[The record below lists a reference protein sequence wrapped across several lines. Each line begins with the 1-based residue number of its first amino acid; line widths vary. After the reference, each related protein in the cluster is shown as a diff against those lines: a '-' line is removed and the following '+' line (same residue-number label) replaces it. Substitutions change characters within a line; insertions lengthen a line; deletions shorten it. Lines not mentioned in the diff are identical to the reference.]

1 MFNVLLTPDLTLED
15 SVSHGNCPGN
25 FVVSPPPLC
34 GHLRRWTRLFA
45 LCANSDPRLTTLWP
59 DDVPP
64 PLALPLDPPPRGL
77 LPGSIPLK
85 IKPCPCCPDPLL
97 LAASPWLPPAPR
109 GAQRPLR
116 ARPEAWGAPL
126 PGEEAVVAG
135 NREELPTPNP
145 AAVAVP
151 LLVPPPFDVEI
162 SFPFRDELRLVVL
175 PCQQRV
181 GLDPRQGLLEPLLL
195 PRGRPPSS
203 PSASQNR
210 SLTPCSGAV
219 ERLLGGLLDGDG
231 AGVSAGPRLVDA
243 VEYPQ
248 SMSDVPARSEGR
260 HAGHLVS
267 PAGRGPERVGTAEH
281 AVAPLVDV
289 HLAVPSL
296 PQGQPAPQ
304 HVIHGVLEYRH
315 GPVGGHALGPSHGEL
330 QPAPVIGIDGKQGR
344 GVRARGL
351 VQGPALGVSS
361 GVAVDLPPPYGV
373 DQDVPHVLVDQL
385 LVAVLLGP
393 PAAPRGCPAVLVAG
407 RRRAPVWLFVAAGRG
422 VPVQY
427 FVGVLDPER
436 LRPPAPLGL
445 GPNSEGGS
453 PSLTHLD
460 HVLEQFLHVG
470 ERVDDRLAH

>member
-1 MFNVLLTPDLTLED
+1 
-15 SVSHGNCPGN
+15 
-25 FVVSPPPLC
+25 
-34 GHLRRWTRLFA
+34 
-45 LCANSDPRLTTLWP
+45 
-59 DDVPP
+59 
-64 PLALPLDPPPRGL
+64 
-77 LPGSIPLK
+77 
-85 IKPCPCCPDPLL
+85 
-97 LAASPWLPPAPR
+97 
-109 GAQRPLR
+109 
-116 ARPEAWGAPL
+116 
-126 PGEEAVVAG
+126 
-135 NREELPTPNP
+135 
-145 AAVAVP
+145 
-151 LLVPPPFDVEI
+151 
-162 SFPFRDELRLVVL
+162 
-175 PCQQRV
+175 
-181 GLDPRQGLLEPLLL
+181 
-195 PRGRPPSS
+195 
-203 PSASQNR
+203 
-210 SLTPCSGAV
+210 
-219 ERLLGGLLDGDG
+219 
-231 AGVSAGPRLVDA
+231 
-243 VEYPQ
+243 
-248 SMSDVPARSEGR
+248 MSDVPARSEGR

-407 RRRAPVWLFVAAGRG
+407 RRRAPVRLFVAAGRG

-445 GPNSEGGS
+445 GPFPLQGGA
-453 PSLTHLD
+453 LHVRGLD
-460 HVLEQFLHVG
+460 HVLEQLLYVG
-470 ERVDDRLAH
+470 ERVDDRLAHRVVPAVVVSHEPLCDREEAVLVPRQGVHEQLRRDLVVVALLRARRRRGEVRRVAAAVLLLLLHDRQTCRSCSRRRRDSLESGP